1 MANPRNPAFLL
12 VAFLCFLAT
21 SAFVS
26 GATLEVCQ
34 SGACAYSSVTA
45 ALLAARGGDVV
56 HVQKGNY
63 ANEATTNVIVSSDIT
78 LRHALRTHL
87 SFLHSFVDVTNI
99 VDLNLDVSL
108 ADNSGDQ
115 GAVISLSFAYPTNQ
129 WLSINGTLTLVG
141 DLTLVVNAGNWPNN
155 AILVPAGG
163 QLVQKGNLNF
173 VGGNARYGGS
183 GITVQG
189 VYKQTGNLTAATTG
203 TTAFGAIVQL
213 QDQGTWLQDT
223 EASVDMQLLRSTG
236 VSFSNGGSWLQ
247 KGEINMKLDQ
257 SANGVACLVKPNK
270 VWVQQGRVNMIT
282 SNFSVGIS
290 LNTGKWQGFGD
301 IDMIVLDSGSE
312 GISCYNPTV
321 DVAGRVLVQ
330 QNGACYTLLVPT
342 RCTLKPR
349 FCP

>member
-78 LRHALRTHL
+78 L
-87 SFLHSFVDVTNI
+87 
-99 VDLNLDVSL
+99 
-108 ADNSGDQ
+108 SGDQ